1 MPEEVEMLLARVRIG
16 DFDQFWSV
24 FTTKGAD
31 HRRTYGSSGARV
43 LRNQDDPQEVI
54 VLFDWSKEEY
64 ERFLADPDTTAIMAS
79 AGLQGPPE
87 TISVEAVGETGS

>member
-1 MPEEVEMLLARVRIG
+1 MPQEVEMLLARVRIG
-16 DFDQFWSV
+16 DFDHFWSV

-31 HRRTYGSSGARV
+31 HRRAFGSAGARV

-54 VLFDWSKEEY
+54 ILFDWSKEEY

-87 TISVEAVGETGS
+87 TIAVEAVGETGS

>member
-1 MPEEVEMLLARVRIG
+1 
-16 DFDQFWSV
+16 
-24 FTTKGAD
+24 
-31 HRRTYGSSGARV
+31 V

-54 VLFDWSKEEY
+54 ILFDWSKEDY
-64 ERFLADPDTTAIMAS
+64 ERFLADPDTKGIMAS